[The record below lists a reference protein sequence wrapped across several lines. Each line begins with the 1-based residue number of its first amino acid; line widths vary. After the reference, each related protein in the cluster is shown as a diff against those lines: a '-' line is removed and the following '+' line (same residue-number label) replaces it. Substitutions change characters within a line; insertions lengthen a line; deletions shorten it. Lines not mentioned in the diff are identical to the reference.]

1 MTQRIDTA
9 AVAPR
14 GEAAME
20 ALEAYVEGCGLDHAL
35 LELVKMRVSQI
46 NGCAYCLAMHGR
58 LARRH
63 GVPEAKLD
71 TLAAWRESPAF
82 DEREKAALA
91 WSEAVTD
98 IAMGVP
104 DEVYTLVRRAFA
116 EKEIVDLTWAVIA
129 INGWNRTMVAF
140 RVPPEVG

>member
-9 AVAPR
+9 TVAPG

-20 ALEAYVEGCGLDHAL
+20 GLEAYVEGCGLDHGL

-58 LARRH
+58 LARRD
-63 GVPEAKLD
+63 GVAEAKLD

-116 EKEIVDLTWAVIA
+116 EHEIVDLTWAVIA
-129 INGWNRTMVAF
+129 INGWNRAMVAF